1 MFHEHPTN
9 STDVKIH
16 DRKSAAK
23 FLRLTPGSLANLHG
37 EGRGPVYY
45 KRGKMLYYLESDL
58 IAWIMAG
65 KIDPRSK

>member
-1 MFHEHPTN
+1 MFFNPTN

-37 EGRGPVYY
+37 EGKGPVYY
-45 KRGKMLYYLESDL
+45 KRGKMIYYLESDL
-58 IAWIMAG
+58 VDWILAG
-65 KIDPRSK
+65 KIEGRAK